1 MRLIGRFL
9 LETAFVTGAFLVLKT
24 WFFPLVI
31 NWWFPD
37 PRMAEPLVE
46 WTAVLAATLFLIA
59 QIGLGSSG
67 KHQHGLGPLHAA
79 AAFWGLH
86 LAIGFVPGIAAS
98 WQSLPG
104 DPVARIFSDMPLPP
118 FGWMMV
124 CFLLQLLGRG
134 IRIVDPEADRSIR
147 AKRALRKS
155 EAS

>member
-1 MRLIGRFL
+1 MRLIGRFIV
-9 LETAFVTGAFLVLKT
+9 ETAFVTGAFLFLKT

-31 NWWFPD
+31 AWWFPD

-46 WTAVLAATLFLIA
+46 WTAVLAGTLFLLA

-67 KHQHGLGPLHAA
+67 KHQHGLGLLHAA
-79 AAFWGLH
+79 AAFWSLH
-86 LAIGFVPGIAAS
+86 LVIGLVPGIAGT

-104 DPVARIFSDMPLPP
+104 DPVARIILDMPLSS
-118 FGWMMV
+118 FGWMMA

-134 IRIVDPEADRSIR
+134 IRIVDSEPDRSAR